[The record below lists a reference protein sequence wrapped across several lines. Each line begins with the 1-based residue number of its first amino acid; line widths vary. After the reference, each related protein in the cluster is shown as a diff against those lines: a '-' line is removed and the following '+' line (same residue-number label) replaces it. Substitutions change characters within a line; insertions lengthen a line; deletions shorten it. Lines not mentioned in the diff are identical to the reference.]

1 MALEFDNDMDEYIL
15 AHSTKEDEV
24 LYELRRRTYL
34 SACNPQMVSGPIQGK
49 LFELLVKLSKP
60 KRVLEIGTFTGYST
74 ICMARGLEGDAQ
86 LHTIEVN
93 DEITPLA
100 KEYFIKAKVD
110 HCITLHVGN
119 ALEIIATIDETFD
132 FILIDGD
139 KREYPAYLQLI
150 LPKLNLGGLLI
161 ADNVLW
167 DGKVIDNCAND
178 PHTRSIIEFNK
189 LIADNLTLEKVM
201 LPLRDGLLLVQRV
214 V

>member
-1 MALEFDNDMDEYIL
+1 
-15 AHSTKEDEV
+15 
-24 LYELRRRTYL
+24 
-34 SACNPQMVSGPIQGK
+34 MVSGPIQGK
-49 LFELLVKLSKP
+49 LFELLVKLIKP

-74 ICMARGLEGDAQ
+74 ICMARGIEADAHI
-86 LHTIEVN
+86 HTIEVN

-110 HCITLHVGN
+110 QCITLHVGN
-119 ALEIIATIDETFD
+119 ALKIIPTLDEQFD

-150 LPKLNLGGLLI
+150 LPKLIPGGLLI

-167 DGKVIDNCAND
+167 GGKVIDKGAND
-178 PHTRSIIEFNK
+178 SHTQSVMEFNR
-189 LIADNLTLEKVM
+189 LIAENPNLEKVM

-214 V
+214 E